1 MMSVS
6 SCAMRVE
13 FAIRSGAR
21 AFELSERGDVLAIL
35 REQPR
40 LSGKRRPQTVFH
52 GG

>member
-13 FAIRSGAR
+13 LRYDPGAC
-21 AFELSERGDVLAIL
+21 AFQLSERGDVLAVL

-40 LSGKRRPQTVFH
+40 LRGKGRPQAVFD

>member
-21 AFELSERGDVLAIL
+21 ALQLSERGDVLAIL
-35 REQPR
+35 REQAR
-40 LSGKRRPQTVFH
+40 LRGKRRTQAVFH